1 MTQQLLTILSAA
13 FWGVLVLSLLVTA
26 HEAGHYFAAR
36 GCHARVTEFFIGL
49 PSRWRLAYRS
59 KKHGTQFG
67 ITPILLGGYTRICGM
82 GAANKPYL
90 AEIFAY
96 VQEHGRASVSEVVA
110 ALGCTE
116 DEAYDAFELLVD
128 WASLEAAA
136 DEQPSEQ
143 PAAVPTTSS
152 ATLPE
157 TYRTTL
163 RDAALRTQFDDGF
176 DRSSRLYE
184 PGSLQPLPMPA
195 EEFLQC
201 ERANTYCGKGF
212 WQRFAMIFAGPVAS
226 LITGVLLMV
235 LAMSVLGRSMGVNTN
250 TLGTVDANSLAA
262 KAGLASGDT
271 IVAINDTKV
280 SSFSD
285 ISVALRSGF
294 SAKKPFTIT
303 YTPGGGAK
311 DVAAQ
316 KTVTITPTEHDKV
329 LGIRAPVKHVR
340 LPLADSV
347 AFTFDYVVQV
357 GKFALKLITP
367 TQTIGVVSQ
376 SSSVIGISL
385 MASQAAASGISELF
399 IFAAMISIS
408 LALMNILP
416 IPPLDGGKLFI
427 ECIQALMGRPL
438 SEKTQMYF
446 SYVGVALFFLLFIA
460 VVGND
465 ILRLL

>member
-1 MTQQLLTILSAA
+1 M
-13 FWGVLVLSLLVTA
+13 
-26 HEAGHYFAAR
+26 
-36 GCHARVTEFFIGL
+36 
-49 PSRWRLAYRS
+49 
-59 KKHGTQFG
+59 
-67 ITPILLGGYTRICGM
+67 
-82 GAANKPYL
+82 
-90 AEIFAY
+90 
-96 VQEHGRASVSEVVA
+96 SEVVA

-294 SAKKPFTIT
+294 SAKSP
-303 YTPGGGAK
+303 
-311 DVAAQ
+311 
-316 KTVTITPTEHDKV
+316 
-329 LGIRAPVKHVR
+329 
-340 LPLADSV
+340 LP
-347 AFTFDYVVQV
+347 
-357 GKFALKLITP
+357 
-367 TQTIGVVSQ
+367 
-376 SSSVIGISL
+376 
-385 MASQAAASGISELF
+385 
-399 IFAAMISIS
+399 
-408 LALMNILP
+408 
-416 IPPLDGGKLFI
+416 
-427 ECIQALMGRPL
+427 
-438 SEKTQMYF
+438 
-446 SYVGVALFFLLFIA
+446 
-460 VVGND
+460 
-465 ILRLL
+465 